1 MCKQVAMLTWSSEW
15 PGGQASANLE
25 RPGRL
30 AMVLNLMCTVLLQYC
45 CSTGRSNVQQVVVL
59 VMLVMLVVLVV
70 LVLGLVLMLV
80 LVLVRVQYLLW
91 YSSAAGPQVL
101 GLIQG

>member
-30 AMVLNLMCTVLLQYC
+30 AVVLNLMCTVLLQYC
-45 CSTGRSNVQQVVVL
+45 CSTGRSNVQLVVVL
-59 VMLVMLVVLVV
+59 VMLVLMLV
-70 LVLGLVLMLV
+70 LVLGLG
-80 LVLVRVQYLLW
+80 LVRVQYLLW

-101 GLIQG
+101 RSLGLFEARG